1 MAGSTSDAMPK
12 HRVGRPRAQPSPVVT
27 NPHDDLLAA
36 AAHLFSTVGY
46 AGATTR
52 DLANLAGLR
61 QPSMFYYFRRKEDL
75 LAELL
80 DRTVQ
85 PTLAYIDWL
94 ARQRGPAEVKLFELI
109 GNDVQNICSGSYNLT
124 ALYLLPEAKAERFAE
139 FWDKRGRLSSYYQH
153 LIVSGRRSR
162 AFKVNDVELAT
173 KFVFGAVE
181 SVATWFDRNSGED
194 PATVGLD
201 VAECDQWS
209 FGQPLV
215 PEMIT
220 RAVLRDTNE
229 LDTIRAAADSLR
241 AQPDRPDPRNYPAPI
256 AHGTGP
262 A

>member
-12 HRVGRPRAQPSPVVT
+12 RRVGRPRAQPSPVVT

-36 AAHLFSTVGY
+36 AAHLFSTFGY
-46 AGATTR
+46 ASATTR

-124 ALYLLPEAKAERFAE
+124 ALYLQPEAKAERFAE

-194 PATVGLD
+194 PATVGLN
-201 VAECDQWS
+201 VA
-209 FGQPLV
+209 
-215 PEMIT
+215 EMIT